1 MEKKKDSLKRRKN
14 LIFKQT
20 YYEIKIKLYVLS
32 TLIHHGLYLK
42 YGGNGKNYLYL
53 TFLLD

>member
-1 MEKKKDSLKRRKN
+1 ML
-14 LIFKQT
+14 
-20 YYEIKIKLYVLS
+20 LS

-42 YGGNGKNYLYL
+42 YGGNGKNYLDL